1 MKTTKSKRGKFT
13 IIILLRLPV
22 QSLDDWASETIVPDA
37 RKKMKNPGKFEC
49 YVVRN
54 DEKFCGKNKQQQQ
67 PKYTRPLLCDV
78 RNSMVFVVL

>member
-22 QSLDDWASETIVPDA
+22 QSLDAWASETIVPDA

-54 DEKFCGKNKQQQQ
+54 DEKFAVKINNNNNQNTLDRCS
-67 PKYTRPLLCDV
+67 V
-78 RNSMVFVVL
+78 MM